1 MNSGS
6 GDDEAPARPGT
17 PRRPAG
23 DLPGHVRR
31 PEHVRRADPA
41 AVAAAN
47 QTGRQQRGGP
57 SPSEIAEARRQQ
69 RRRRRRVWLVGTA
82 VVLLAAVV
90 IGITL
95 TRGPLARQLP
105 GGPDPQETNPFGG
118 RDLYVASG
126 TQASAAADAARS
138 AGEARDAEVLD
149 RLADVPTATWLTPE
163 ALPRGQVG
171 AFVRDIAEAALE
183 ADDTALL
190 VVYGITDRDCSGDLS
205 AGGLPPADYAA
216 WVGEIASAAGI
227 GDGHAAVV
235 LEPDGLASTFD
246 CGNTDQRVGQLA
258 GAIGSLVDADVPTYV
273 DAGHSNWRSVDEMA
287 DLLRRVDVSR
297 VRGFSTNV
305 AAYQSDA
312 DERTYA
318 EALSSAL
325 GGAHYVI
332 DSGRNGAPS
341 PASGDWCNP
350 SARLLGQDPAVVGDG
365 SHQDARLWIKPPGE
379 SDGTCNGGPDAG
391 TFWVERALEMAF
403 ASGW

>member
-6 GDDEAPARPGT
+6 GDDEAPARPGN
-17 PRRPAG
+17 PRRPSG

-47 QTGRQQRGGP
+47 RTGRQQRSGP
-57 SPSEIAEARRQQ
+57 SPSEVAEARRQQ
-69 RRRRRRVWLVGTA
+69 RRRRRRTWLVGA
-82 VVLLAAVV
+82 VVVLLAAVV
-90 IGITL
+90 IGL
-95 TRGPLARQLP
+95 SLRHGPLARNLP
-105 GGPDPQETNPFGG
+105 GAADPQETNPFEG

-126 TQASAAADAARS
+126 TQAAGAADAARS
-138 AGEARDAEVLD
+138 AGRTRDAEVLD

-171 AFVRDIAEAALE
+171 TFVRGIAQAALE
-183 ADDTALL
+183 ADDAAVL

-205 AGGLPPADYAA
+205 AGGLPPDDYAA
-216 WVGEIASAAGI
+216 WVGEIASAAGVAE
-227 GDGHAAVV
+227 GHVAVV

-258 GAIGSLVDADVPTYV
+258 GALGSLVDADVPTYV

-312 DERTYA
+312 DERAYA

-325 GGAHYVI
+325 GGTHYVI

-350 SARLLGQDPAVVGDG
+350 SARLLGQDPAAVTDG
-365 SHQDARLWIKPPGE
+365 SRQDARLWIKPPGE

-391 TFWVERALEMAF
+391 TFWVDRALEMAF

>member
-1 MNSGS
+1 MNTGS
-6 GDDEAPARPGT
+6 GDDEAAARPDR

-47 QTGRQQRGGP
+47 RTGRQDRAEP
-57 SPSEIAEARRQQ
+57 SASAVAEARRQQ
-69 RRRRRRVWLVGTA
+69 RRRRRRNWLVGA
-82 VVLLAAVV
+82 VVVLVAALV

-95 TRGPLARQLP
+95 TRGPLARNLP
-105 GGPDPQETNPFGG
+105 GGADPQETNPFAG
-118 RDLYVASG
+118 RDLHVAAG
-126 TQASAAADAARS
+126 TQAATAADAARS
-138 AGEARDAEVLD
+138 AGETREAEVLD

-171 AFVRDIAEAALE
+171 TFVRDLAEDALA
-183 ADDTALL
+183 ADDAAVV
-190 VVYGITDRDCSGDLS
+190 VVYGITDRDCSGELS
-205 AGGLPPADYAA
+205 AGGLPPTDYAA
-216 WVGEIASAAGI
+216 WVGEIASAAGT
-227 GDGHAAVV
+227 GDGHVTAV

-246 CGNTDQRVGQLA
+246 CGNTDQRVSQLA

-318 EALSSAL
+318 EALSAAL

-341 PASGDWCNP
+341 PVSGDWCNP
-350 SARLLGQDPAVVGDG
+350 SGRLLGQQPAAVTDG
-365 SHQDARLWIKPPGE
+365 GMQDARLWIKPPGE
-379 SDGTCNGGPDAG
+379 SDGTCGGGPAAG
-391 TFWVERALEMAF
+391 TFWSERAVEMAF
-403 ASGW
+403 STGW